1 MVNRS
6 ILKEDFNLVKGT
18 FTAKDNKKYKVIMI
32 DPSTSES
39 TFPYKDD
46 IKKFGAKWL
55 NAAKTWGWF
64 VNDDE
69 SDDAV
74 YETKIKPCLQYLL
87 SVENNGSKARVNE
100 ISNIIDKLRNGIEQ
114 TPTNQFQGGMITKEA
129 LSKKL
134 EAFKQDLVNS
144 INDDELK
151 QKLAAL
157 IQFQN
162 GLGHKYSFTNTILI
176 FIQDPEATLVKAK
189 TRWEAFN
196 HQVVDYSHPIYLF
209 RSETKPLT
217 STQKAVVMA
226 KYLREVGVDNYK
238 QLNAGQKEELD
249 VRMKSGEFVGFK
261 VYAAYDVRF
270 TKPMEGKESLVPEKP
285 ELKWFDND
293 REASDETVQLFDT
306 LLSIISSSGI
316 KIDYSDDLNGA
327 LGVSSGGNITL
338 LKNLNKNI
346 EAFKTLTHEFA
357 HELLHQKY
365 LQASGNDGT
374 NNGWAEYFIGRE
386 GGRKAIEQ
394 QAELVAWIVCRFF
407 GYDEPTSINYVAM
420 WGMDKTNASRVFD
433 TVAKVASMIYTKIS
447 ENLSEI

>member
-1 MVNRS
+1 MYEDKTLVC
-6 ILKEDFNLVKGT
+6 KECGSEFV
-18 FTAKDNKKYKVIMI
+18 FTAGEQEFYAEKGFVNEPQRCKECRQARK
-32 DPSTSES
+32 
-39 TFPYKDD
+39 
-46 IKKFGAKWL
+46 
-55 NAAKTWGWF
+55 NAARGAR
-64 VNDDE
+64 E
-69 SDDAV
+69 MH
-74 YETKIKPCLQYLL
+74 ETVCAECGGVAKIP
-87 SVENNGSKARVNE
+87 
-100 ISNIIDKLRNGIEQ
+100 
-114 TPTNQFQGGMITKEA
+114 F
-129 LSKKL
+129 
-134 EAFKQDLVNS
+134 
-144 INDDELK
+144 
-151 QKLAAL
+151 
-157 IQFQN
+157 
-162 GLGHKYSFTNTILI
+162 
-176 FIQDPEATLVKAK
+176 
-189 TRWEAFN
+189 
-196 HQVVDYSHPIYLF
+196 
-209 RSETKPLT
+209 
-217 STQKAVVMA
+217 
-226 KYLREVGVDNYK
+226 
-238 QLNAGQKEELD
+238 
-249 VRMKSGEFVGFK
+249 
-261 VYAAYDVRF
+261 
-270 TKPMEGKESLVPEKP
+270 KPMEGKESLVPEKP